1 MMFQKTHVIKDV
13 WFQPTINNFY
23 LFIVDFNTKT
33 LVLYD
38 IETFNK
44 KQIDIKLSSLEIIN
58 QFVFLNNFQ
67 FFDTQKLKVS
77 NSLKIQLNKNER
89 ASVCLI
95 DGENIVFKLLNEELE
110 KVNYVF
116 SDMNLK
122 EFIILKIFIKN
133 PVKVSFG
140 KILSNINNELIC
152 YIVRDSVELWQLN
165 ISTICKYVDKSNQQE
180 CSGKIDDLI
189 VVDENHLII
198 SAYQY
203 GIMCVLLNKGEIL
216 WKIPEIKNS
225 VIFESKIYSFS
236 DFFYEID
243 AVSGNVLRKEE
254 YKTLFNDNNFKTY
267 WLTKP
272 VVSDNIICITSHYD
286 NAILIIDRVNFAVLQ
301 RINLGKCSNG
311 VPLGNTPQ
319 IFEGKLYQLDGDRT
333 LHIFEIM

>member
-1 MMFQKTHVIKDV
+1 MFNKTHIITDV
-13 WFQPTINNFY
+13 WFQPIINNFC
-23 LFIVDFNTKT
+23 LFVIDFSTKT

-38 IETFNK
+38 TETFNK

-67 FFDTQKLKVS
+67 FFDAKKLEIS
-77 NSLKIQLNKNER
+77 NSLKIQLNENER

-95 DGENIVFKLLNEELE
+95 DGENIVFKLLNEEFE

-122 EFIILKIFIKN
+122 EFITFKNFIKN

-140 KILSNINNELIC
+140 KIISNINNELIC
-152 YIVRDSVELWQLN
+152 YTLSDSVELWQLN

-180 CSGKIDDLI
+180 YSGKIDELI

-203 GIMCVLLNKGEIL
+203 GIMCVLLNSGEII
-216 WKIPEIKNS
+216 WKISNIKNP
-225 VIFESKIYSFS
+225 IFFETKIYSFS

-243 AVSGNVLRKEE
+243 AVSGNVLRKED
-254 YKTLFNDNNFKTY
+254 YKTLFNENNFKTY

-272 VVSDNIICITSHYD
+272 VISDTIICITSHYD
-286 NAILIIDRVNFAVLQ
+286 NAILVIDRINFTVLQ
-301 RINLGKCSNG
+301 RIDLGKGSNA

-333 LHIFEIM
+333 LHIFEII